1 MKVETRKS
9 DVWSE
14 EGCVSG
20 WTVTVTYDDV
30 EMAELLANYD
40 PESSSSP
47 LVAHCRPTVR
57 EILDKVKEALS

>member
-1 MKVETRKS
+1 MKVEARKS

-14 EGCVSG
+14 EGCVGG
-20 WTVTVTYDDV
+20 WQVTVTYDDN

-40 PESSSSP
+40 PENNSSP

-57 EILDKVKEALS
+57 EILDKVNEAN